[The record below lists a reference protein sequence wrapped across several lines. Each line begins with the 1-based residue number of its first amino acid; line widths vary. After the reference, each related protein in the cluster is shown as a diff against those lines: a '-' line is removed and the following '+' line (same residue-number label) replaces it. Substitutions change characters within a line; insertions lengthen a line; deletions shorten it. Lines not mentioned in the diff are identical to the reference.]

1 MSKQVQYPSD
11 YVGADGKWYPTVG
24 EAFRKGTKLPEY
36 VESASILQNVFENL
50 NKYYNDIIVDYVKIT
65 AAGDPIAI
73 KVESELSLQYD
84 GEATWILCKQY
95 PILGRILLN
104 CYLPTANNANIFS
117 LSGALRGD
125 SFKPYMVGDPLE
137 DGSIVELL
145 VFLGVKK

>member
-1 MSKQVQYPSD
+1 MSGQVQYPSD

-36 VESASILQNVFENL
+36 VESASILQNVFEKL

-65 AAGDPIAI
+65 ATGNPIAI
-73 KVESELSLQYD
+73 KLVSELSLNYTT
-84 GEATWILCKQY
+84 APHWISCNSY

-104 CYLPTANNANIFS
+104 CSLPSDKANIYTY
-117 LSGALRGD
+117 SGAMK
-125 SFKPYMVGDPLE
+125 SSNFKPYLVGDTLE
-137 DGSIVELL
+137 DGSTVELL